1 MGISNFEF
9 LEKNWPMLS
18 DLGKL
23 AEKNIYQDSNT
34 TLIKLGMFAEL
45 MVDYMFAYD
54 NLEDPDDNSQLNK
67 IRILKQNDLL
77 PYEIDQILYTLRV
90 SRNKAAHENYSSV
103 EDAKI
108 NTSLAFKLATWFMQI
123 YGDWNFE
130 PIDFVIPIDSNDK
143 TYIDQLKKETEELTL
158 DYEDK
163 LRKLQTELNQLR
175 NQKDYEDTKERREKS
190 VKAASLIKLNE
201 DETRKIIDEQLRSCG
216 WEADTK
222 LLRYANGTRPQKNK
236 NMAIAEWPTEAIGSR
251 KSGRGDY
258 ALFVGLELIAL
269 IETKRGSKD
278 IPADIED
285 CKDYA
290 KKIRVEHNEYVINT
304 WGEYKVPFLFA
315 TNGRKYLKQLE
326 EKSGIWFLDARN
338 STNHP
343 KALQSWYSPRGLK
356 DLLDKDIERSTRS
369 LEEETFEYLT
379 DPKGL
384 NLRKYQINAI
394 KAIEDAIADG
404 KENVLISMATGTGKT
419 RTILGLVYRLI
430 KTNRFKRILFLV
442 DRSALGKQTEDTFT
456 DTIIEDL
463 QTFNEIYDIKGLDEK
478 SPELTTKLHIST
490 VQGMV
495 KRIMY
500 SEDEVPP
507 VDNYDCIII
516 DEAHRGYLLDKEMG
530 EVELEF
536 RNQDDY
542 ISKYRNVL
550 EYFDATKIALTATP
564 ALHTTAI
571 FGKPVFEYSYREA
584 VIDGYLVD
592 HEPPLQV
599 VTELSKEGINYKA
612 GDIVPI
618 YDPVTNQIINSDELP
633 DDLNIEIDHF
643 NKKVLNDNFN
653 RVALEEILDY
663 ISPMGKE
670 KTLVFAATDNHA
682 DIVVRLIKEIYED
695 KGIEVEDDA
704 VMKITGSIK
713 DPLLAIKRFKN
724 EENPTI
730 VVTVDLLTT
739 GIDVPEICNLVFLR
753 RVKSR
758 ILYEQMLGRAT
769 RLCDDIDKT
778 HFNIFDAVRL
788 YEGLERVTNMKPVVA
803 RNSVKFKE
811 LIDELLQLDTE
822 EKKKNHIDEIIA
834 KIHRNK
840 RKLKGEKLEEFKSY
854 TNGKTPDEFING
866 LQTGSIKEI
875 VEIIEKSKE
884 LFSFLDEYEYNPR
897 KVIISTHEDRVI
909 ESFVGYGKAKK
920 PEDYLEEFNRFIND
934 NINKIPALQIV
945 CQRPQEL
952 TRAQLKSLI
961 QELHKEG
968 FTEIN
973 LNTAYNQMTDADI
986 AADIISFIRQQAL
999 GSALIDHDER
1009 IKNAMK
1015 KVKGLQKW
1023 NKVQLQWLD
1032 RIEKQ
1037 LLKEYI
1043 IDRESFDAGAFQ
1055 TSGGFERIN
1064 KHFGGRLEEL
1074 IITINENL
1082 YDERGTA

>member
-1 MGISNFEF
+1 MQSNFQF
-9 LEKNWPMLS
+9 LEQKWPMLA

-54 NLEDPDDNSQLNK
+54 NLEDPDNNSQLNK

-77 PYEIDQILYTLRV
+77 PYEIDQILHTLRV
-90 SRNKAAHENYSSV
+90 SRNKAAHENYSNV

-130 PIDFVIPIDSNDK
+130 PMDFVLPVKNNEKI
-143 TYIDQLKKETEELTL
+143 YIEKLKNESEKLTL
-158 DYEDK
+158 DYENK
-163 LRKLQTELNQLR
+163 LHKLQIELNQLR
-175 NQKDYEDTKERREKS
+175 SQKTDEGTKERQEKS
-190 VKAASLIKLNE
+190 AKAASLIKLNE

-222 LLRYANGTRPQKNK
+222 TLRFSNGTRPQKNK
-236 NMAIAEWPTEAIGSR
+236 NLAIAEWPTKAIGSR
-251 KSGRGDY
+251 KSGRADY
-258 ALFVGLELIAL
+258 ALFVGVKLVAL
-269 IETKRGSKD
+269 IEAKRGSKD
-278 IPADIED
+278 IPSDIED

-290 KKIRVEHNEYVINT
+290 KKIKEEDSEYVINT

-343 KALQSWYSPRGLK
+343 KALQSWYTPRGLK
-356 DLLDKDIERSTRS
+356 DLLDKDIRASTKS

-379 DPKGL
+379 DSKGL

-394 KAIEDAIADG
+394 KAMEDAIANG
-404 KENVLISMATGTGKT
+404 KENILISMATGTGKT
-419 RTILGLVYRLI
+419 RTILGLAYRLI

-442 DRSALGKQTEDTFT
+442 DRQALGNQTEDAFKETT
-456 DTIIEDL
+456 IEDL
-463 QTFNEIYDIKGLDEK
+463 QTFGEIYDIKGLDEK
-478 SPELTTKLHIST
+478 SPELTTKLHIAT

-500 SEDEVPP
+500 SEGEVPP
-507 VDNYDCIII
+507 IDNYDCIIV

-571 FGKPVFEYSYREA
+571 FGKPVFKYTYAEA
-584 VIDGYLVD
+584 VVDGYLVD
-592 HEPPLQV
+592 HGPPFQI
-599 VTELSKEGINYKA
+599 VTKLSKEGINYKV
-612 GDIVPI
+612 GNIVPI
-618 YDPVTNQIINSDELP
+618 YDPITNKIVNSERLP

-643 NKKVLNDNFN
+643 NKKVLNENFN
-653 RVALEEILDY
+653 RVALEQILDH
-663 ISPMGKE
+663 ISPIGRE
-670 KTLVFAATDNHA
+670 KTLIFAATDNHA
-682 DIVVRLIKEIYED
+682 DMVVRLIKEIYENR
-695 KGIEVEDDA
+695 GIEVEDDA
-704 VMKITGSIK
+704 IMKITGSIK

-769 RLCDDIDKT
+769 RLCDDIEKT

-788 YEGLERVTNMKPVVA
+788 YEGLEKVTNMKPVVA
-803 RNSVKFKE
+803 RNSIKFKE

-822 EKKKNHIDEIIA
+822 EKKKNHIDGIIA
-834 KIHRNK
+834 KFHRNK
-840 RKLKGEKLEEFKSY
+840 RKLKGEKLEEFKLY
-854 TNGKTPDEFING
+854 TKGKTPDEFIDDLRKGN
-866 LQTGSIKEI
+866 IKEI
-875 VEIIEKSKE
+875 VEKIEKNKE
-884 LFSFLDEYEYNPR
+884 LFSFLDEHEHNPR
-897 KVIISTHEDRVI
+897 KIIISTHEDKLL
-909 ESFVGYGKAKK
+909 EASEGYGKSKK
-920 PEDYLEEFNRFIND
+920 PEDYLEEFGEFIND
-934 NINKIPALQIV
+934 NINKISALQIV

-952 TRAQLKSLI
+952 TRTELKSLLE
-961 QELHKEG
+961 ELYKHG
-968 FTEIN
+968 FSEIK
-973 LNTAYNQMTDADI
+973 LNIAYNQMTDADI
-986 AADIISFIRQQAL
+986 TADIIGFIRQQAI
-999 GSALIDHDER
+999 GSALIDHEER

-1023 NKVQLQWLD
+1023 TKVQLQWLE

-1037 LLKEYI
+1037 LLKESI
-1043 IDRESFDAGAFQ
+1043 IDKESFDIGAFR
-1055 TSGGFERIN
+1055 TNGGFDRIN
-1064 KHFGGRLEEL
+1064 KHFGGKLEEL
-1074 IITINENL
+1074 IKIINENL